1 MFVLLWEQNPM
12 IRKRG
17 YEDSFRIRRYCG
29 EKKWWWRMDGEREQ
43 VDSSGDIGVRRYAD
57 VMTMSVR
64 I

>member
-1 MFVLLWEQNPM
+1 ME
-12 IRKRG
+12 
-17 YEDSFRIRRYCG
+17 
-29 EKKWWWRMDGEREQ
+29 GEREQ